1 MNKGKKNGKEYACCD
16 DEKRI
21 CDTCSFE
28 ESIKVKVEEEE
39 NEQ

>member
-16 DEKRI
+16 DEKRT
-21 CDTCSFE
+21 CDVCSFE
-28 ESIKVKVEEEE
+28 ESIKVTKEEE